1 MKLLSLL
8 ALIFVWSLPKAFA
21 VDSSCPVKFTQ
32 VRNIQGS
39 FFVSLQNTTGVDI
52 TSYDVDISFVDI
64 QGRTHLFPFPL
75 LLQERIA
82 AGQNKVAQFISP
94 DALQF
99 LFPVINTSLFKI
111 EFADGS
117 EWIDDGSHPCSFM
130 SLEE

>member
-1 MKLLSLL
+1 MKLLSFL

-21 VDSSCPVKFTQ
+21 MDSTCPVIFTQ
-32 VRNIQGS
+32 VRNIEGS
-39 FFVSLQNTTGVDI
+39 FFISLQNTTGVDI
-52 TSYDVDISFVDI
+52 TSYDVDLSFVDI
-64 QGRTHLFPFPL
+64 QGRTHIFPFPL
-75 LLQERIA
+75 LRQERIA

-94 DALQF
+94 DALRF

-117 EWIDDGSHPCSFM
+117 EWSDDGSHACSFM

>member
-8 ALIFVWSLPKAFA
+8 ALMFVWLLPKAFA
-21 VDSSCPVKFTQ
+21 MDSTCPVKFNQ
-32 VRNIQGS
+32 VRNIEGS

-52 TSYDVDISFVDI
+52 TSYDVDLSFVDI

-75 LLQERIA
+75 VRQERIA

-117 EWIDDGSHPCSFM
+117 EWSDDGSHGCSFT

>member
-8 ALIFVWSLPKAFA
+8 ALIFVWSLPKASA
-21 VDSSCPVKFTQ
+21 MESTCPVKFNQ
-32 VRNIQGS
+32 VRNIEGS
-39 FFVSLQNTTGVDI
+39 FFVSLQNTTALDI
-52 TSYDVDISFVDI
+52 TSYDVDLSFVDI

-75 LLQERIA
+75 LRRERIA

-99 LFPVINTSLFKI
+99 LFPIINTSLFKI

-117 EWIDDGSHPCSFM
+117 EWIDDGSHGCSFT